1 MTTTYVGNPAP
12 AFDLPCT
19 RHPDPKRSRAK
30 LSDYRGRWLVLSFY
44 PRDFSVVCPSE
55 LIGLSQR
62 IEEFRE
68 RDCDLLAIS
77 SDTVDLHERWIDA
90 PRAKGGLGG
99 LNFPLASDVDN
110 AVSSAYGVYEP
121 KRDVAHRGTFII
133 DPAGLI
139 QYQVVHNLSV
149 GRRSQE
155 VLRVLTAVQSGG
167 LCREDWMYDGAPADP
182 YAMIKPGNIFSH
194 YRLDA
199 EIGSGSFARVYLA
212 RDLRLDRP
220 VALKV
225 FKPDCPVTP
234 GAVLAEARSVAA
246 LNHPNICTIYTVDD
260 AAGLPVIAMEYVQGK
275 TLAQRLNDDRPGI
288 DEMISIARQ
297 IVGGL
302 GAAHDAGIVHGDLK
316 PDNIMLGVDGMVK
329 VLDFGLAR
337 RLNRVDLIPT
347 DETGELGV
355 AEGGG
360 GLFGTPRY
368 LAPEQTRGEPAT
380 VASDV
385 FALGLVFHEM
395 ASGRPAFGDG
405 NILQVMDMIRNVDP
419 GALAEEV
426 GEPFA
431 PLLRSVLQ
439 PDPDLRETDL
449 RRILAELDAA
459 ECRCS

>member
-1 MTTTYVGNPAP
+1 MPTNYVGNPAP
-12 AFDLPCT
+12 LFDLPCT
-19 RHPDPKRSRAK
+19 RRPDPARSRAR

-68 RDCDLLAIS
+68 RGCDLLAIS
-77 SDTVDLHERWIDA
+77 SDPLEMHERWLA
-90 PRAKGGLGG
+90 TPRANGGLGG
-99 LNFPLASDVDN
+99 LNFPLASDVGG
-110 AVSSAYGVYEP
+110 AVASAFGVYDP
-121 KRDVAHRGTFII
+121 TRDVAHRGTFII
-133 DPAGLI
+133 DPEGVI

-155 VLRVLTAVQSGG
+155 VLRVLTAIQSGG
-167 LCREDWMYDGAPADP
+167 LCREEWMVDGAPVDP
-182 YAMIKPGNIFSH
+182 YAILNPGNIFSH

-199 EIGSGSFARVYLA
+199 EIGEGSFARVFLA

-225 FKPDCPVTP
+225 FRPDCPVTP

-246 LNHPNICTIYTVDD
+246 LNHPNVCTIYTVDD
-260 AAGLPVIAMEYVQGK
+260 AAGLPVISMEYVQGR
-275 TLAQRLNDDRPGI
+275 TLAERLAEGRPDV
-288 DEMISIARQ
+288 DEMLSIARQ
-297 IVGGL
+297 IVGGI

-316 PDNIMLGVDGMVK
+316 PENIMIADDGLVK

-337 RLNRVDLIPT
+337 RLNRVDLVPV

-355 AEGGG
+355 AENGG

-380 VASDV
+380 LASDV

-395 ASGRPAFGDG
+395 AAGRPAFADG
-405 NILQVMDMIRNVDP
+405 NILQVMDRIRNIDP
-419 GALAEEV
+419 DALADEA
-426 GEPFA
+426 GEPFG
-431 PLLRSVLQ
+431 PLLRPMLE
-439 PDPDLRETDL
+439 PDPSRRETDL
-449 RRILAELDAA
+449 RRIVAEIDAA
-459 ECRCS
+459 ECRCR